1 MSPSDNI
8 SKIICR
14 FRKENSSTFEIIY
27 QSILLHQNLVSL
39 VQLLSS
45 RIVFKKF
52 TPYFG
57 FHVISLPV
65 IQVTSFQAMEEFPLI
80 ILEEFQKEYLFTGY
94 CSSWTPLNSFQL
106 YKLDSTDHSND
117 IVKES
122 LQIWKGKIESI
133 CKSAYSRISKI
144 EKKWHILVSWS
155 VYVNYC
161 CYYYIHHLRKYYF
174 LAIFYINS
182 FWLRYLQRLQSTR
195 PVNFPFAS
203 NTRWYIRN
211 A

>member
-1 MSPSDNI
+1 MAYIKTFKNHVVCQWKNKESAIFWFAKQELKKLKYDLFLNERNIVVPSSDNI

-144 EKKWHILVSWS
+144 EKKMAHSGFLE
-155 VYVNYC
+155 C
-161 CYYYIHHLRKYYF
+161 LR
-174 LAIFYINS
+174 
-182 FWLRYLQRLQSTR
+182 
-195 PVNFPFAS
+195 
-203 NTRWYIRN
+203 
-211 A
+211 